1 MKITFLYDPIHE
13 YQKMLFNMYK
23 VSINWYQ
30 QKGFIATYY
39 KSVDNNLNDD
49 YAHNSKIKS
58 KKQNYSINTN
68 KKTDNKINLVFP
80 KWDYIKTS
88 DFWDKLNS
96 IPRLYDNY
104 PFINPDNIH
113 ELYDLCLQDKPIDVT
128 RYSKN
133 WKSLEKEFIK
143 YYENNIDLDNKVKSV
158 EVYLTRYGTP
168 STYIIG
174 VCQNKSLLRIYLRD
188 DQYIDEI
195 AKSIVSGYFSI
206 SVDQVEDNP
215 NTTYTWEEKNKIIDY
230 HFINHPY
237 KDLFPNYI
245 STVDVLRIGE
255 VKPKII
261 EDSNKIYAEIGFPL
275 NCEMKIQNNQIKSG
289 QEYIVNLTKSEKNVL
304 IKLIQ
309 NKGEIISYD
318 QIAETLW
325 GQDYCNYFSIKAVN
339 KIVERIK
346 IKLKDHGI
354 RKEIILNK
362 RGLGYV
368 YLG

>member
-1 MKITFLYDPIHE
+1 M
-13 YQKMLFNMYK
+13 
-23 VSINWYQ
+23 
-30 QKGFIATYY
+30 G
-39 KSVDNNLNDD
+39 
-49 YAHNSKIKS
+49 
-58 KKQNYSINTN
+58 
-68 KKTDNKINLVFP
+68 
-80 KWDYIKTS
+80 
-88 DFWDKLNS
+88 
-96 IPRLYDNY
+96 R
-104 PFINPDNIH
+104 
-113 ELYDLCLQDKPIDVT
+113 
-128 RYSKN
+128 
-133 WKSLEKEFIK
+133 
-143 YYENNIDLDNKVKSV
+143 
-158 EVYLTRYGTP
+158 
-168 STYIIG
+168 
-174 VCQNKSLLRIYLRD
+174 
-188 DQYIDEI
+188 
-195 AKSIVSGYFSI
+195 
-206 SVDQVEDNP
+206 
-215 NTTYTWEEKNKIIDY
+215 KNKIIDY
-230 HFINHPY
+230 HFLSQPY
-237 KDLFPNYI
+237 KDIFPNYT
-245 STVDVLRIGE
+245 STVDMLRKGE

-275 NCEMKIQNNQIKSG
+275 NCEMKIQNNQIKCG